1 MRLAARGV
9 SGSLHQFTQKVT
21 NKRGEVVEYP
31 KVNGTRNL
39 NNAKHW
45 RWQISWKE
53 KVDGKW
59 RTRCRMIPS
68 TKVATVK
75 HQILK
80 GGDIDRILEL
90 L

>member
-1 MRLAARGV
+1 MRLAAKSV
-9 SGSLHQFTQKVT
+9 SGSLYQFTRKVI
-21 NKRGEVVEYP
+21 NKRGEAIEYP
-31 KVNGTRNL
+31 KVSGIRNH
-39 NNAKHW
+39 NIFKHW

-59 RTRCRMIPS
+59 RTRCRKIPS

-80 GGDIDRILEL
+80 GRDIDRILEL